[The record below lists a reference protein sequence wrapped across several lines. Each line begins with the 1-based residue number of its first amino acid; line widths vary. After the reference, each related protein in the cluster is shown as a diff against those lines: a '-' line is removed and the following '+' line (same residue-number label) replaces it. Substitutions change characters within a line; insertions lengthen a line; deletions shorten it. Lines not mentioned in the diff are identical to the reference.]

1 MKVKF
6 LFAAICALPLLA
18 GAGVRVDLNGL
29 QDGIK
34 LRKTAGDFQL
44 QKGHWL
50 KGDQQD
56 CYLYLTA
63 KPAQEWTAEEFTFV
77 PEKSGTVTIAFTG
90 SWAEKPEDMAY
101 FLVDDVTVNGE
112 ALPNGGFEDVAD
124 GKPAGWMPAKSPVVV
139 DDAHSGSKAVKIN
152 HVNRVSQKITVE
164 AGKPYTV
171 KFFAKDMK

>member
-63 KPAQEWTAEEFTFV
+63 KPAQE
-77 PEKSGTVTIAFTG
+77 
-90 SWAEKPEDMAY
+90 
-101 FLVDDVTVNGE
+101 
-112 ALPNGGFEDVAD
+112 
-124 GKPAGWMPAKSPVVV
+124 
-139 DDAHSGSKAVKIN
+139 
-152 HVNRVSQKITVE
+152 
-164 AGKPYTV
+164 
-171 KFFAKDMK
+171 